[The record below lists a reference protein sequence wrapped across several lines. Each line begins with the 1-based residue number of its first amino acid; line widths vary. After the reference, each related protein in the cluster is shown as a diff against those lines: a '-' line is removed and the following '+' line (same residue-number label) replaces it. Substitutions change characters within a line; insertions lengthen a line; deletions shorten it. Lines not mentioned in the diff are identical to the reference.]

1 MDAFVNIDDRELL
14 KYDSKEGIKAETI
27 KSFTKVQPVNLVA
40 SVNNSM
46 ENKHLSGQVD
56 FGSYKNFAGM
66 LAEEE
71 KKTAKKVAKKDIQ
84 QKQEQEQTSI
94 QKMNYYNH
102 NAKEIYFYMTMATT
116 DMKC

>member
-1 MDAFVNIDDRELL
+1 M

-46 ENKHLSGQVD
+46 ENKHLSGQDD
-56 FGSYKNFAGM
+56 FGSYKNFACM

-71 KKTAKKVAKKDIQ
+71 KKAAKKAAGKEIQ
-84 QKQEQEQTSI
+84 LQQEHTSM

-102 NAKEIYFYMTMATT
+102 NAKEVYFYMAMATT

>member
-1 MDAFVNIDDRELL
+1 
-14 KYDSKEGIKAETI
+14 
-27 KSFTKVQPVNLVA
+27 
-40 SVNNSM
+40 M

-71 KKTAKKVAKKDIQ
+71 KKTAKKATKKDIQ
-84 QKQEQEQTSI
+84 QEQEQTSM

-102 NAKEIYFYMTMATT
+102 NAKEIYFYMKMATT